1 MRQVDLLSTGSFL
14 PGDPITNEDM
24 ERLVGPL
31 PDDILEG
38 IQVETRHWMID
49 PATGEHQINN
59 SEMATKAAE
68 DALAAAGVPAEEVD
82 LIVLSTASP
91 DYPLPPM
98 VTFVQE
104 ALGLTRCATLEV
116 RSGCAGAVEAMDV
129 ARLYLERG
137 QYDTALVIGSEA
149 ISPLL
154 VPVYRG
160 KDPDRI
166 RMRDR
171 MNPYNFGDGAGAMLL
186 RASESGDR
194 GLRSAAIACVG
205 GDRRPG
211 MQIVGAGTHAPIH
224 EQLE

>member
-49 PATGEHQINN
+49 PATGKHQINN

-104 ALGLTRCATLEV
+104 ALGLKRCATLEI

-137 QYDTALVIGSEA
+137 QYDTALVA
-149 ISPLL
+149 
-154 VPVYRG
+154 
-160 KDPDRI
+160 RI
-166 RMRDR
+166 PR
-171 MNPYNFGDGAGAMLL
+171 
-186 RASESGDR
+186 
-194 GLRSAAIACVG
+194 
-205 GDRRPG
+205 
-211 MQIVGAGTHAPIH
+211 
-224 EQLE
+224 